1 MKTIVGKLKG
11 NCNLD
16 AYAKIVNNGRT
27 DGTYFYINQ
36 SDVIVCNPHIKL
48 SEETQIK
55 ELNWFLK
62 GKEYE
67 IKYEY

>member
-1 MKTIVGKLKG
+1 MKTIVGKLKS

-16 AYAKIVNNGRT
+16 AYANVVNNGRT

-36 SDVIVCNPHIKL
+36 CNVLVCNPHIKL
-48 SEETQIK
+48 SEETQIE

-62 GKEYE
+62 GRDYE